1 MNYSKR
7 QVPPAKPFA
16 EGMYAIISKDQRS
29 HLVYRITFPAIGNVQ
44 KEFGVHERGSYI
56 VSAKNPKFLSPG
68 SVLLGGP
75 PKYPEKIQKY
85 FRDLRWVPLVP
96 ELLDYENTQLLI
108 VGEGLGIMRQAAES
122 RSDEGDK
129 QSFEK
134 ETEELQNEVG
144 LDIVQHVKC

>member
-1 MNYSKR
+1 MNYSRR
-7 QVPPAKPFA
+7 QVPSAKPFA

-75 PKYPEKIQKY
+75 PSTQRR
-85 FRDLRWVPLVP
+85 FRNTSGI
-96 ELLDYENTQLLI
+96 LD
-108 VGEGLGIMRQAAES
+108 GC
-122 RSDEGDK
+122 
-129 QSFEK
+129 
-134 ETEELQNEVG
+134 
-144 LDIVQHVKC
+144 H